1 MSSYQDVVKDM
12 FRKHKGKA
20 SKDIMRMASAE
31 WNKVKGM
38 SGRGLPDDAS
48 LLTNNGGKLKERKKR
63 VPNVSAM
70 GPLSEIPN
78 FDSTG
83 PSPYGEYIINKQLKT
98 LPASRVQVVKQLNF
112 SGRAPTGRA
121 GMGMSGGD
129 MSATDSKDFNKVMG
143 LLNSDLK
150 NSGMSAGDLDSD
162 LKVAFGGDFYSDL
175 REAYGDKSGGNFWD
189 DVGDFFSSP
198 STWVDIGLAL
208 I

>member
-1 MSSYQDVVKDM
+1 MSSYQDIVKDM

-31 WNKVKGM
+31 WNKMKGIM
-38 SGRGLPDDAS
+38 SGRGLPADAS
-48 LLTNNGGKLKERKKR
+48 LLTNGGKLKERKKR

-83 PSPYGEYIINKQLKT
+83 PSPYGEYLINRQLKT

-112 SGRAPTGRA
+112 SGKAPKGRA

-129 MSATDSKDFNKVMG
+129 MSSTDSKDLSKFMG
-143 LLNSDLK
+143 IVGNDVLSNMSGGDL
-150 NSGMSAGDLDSD
+150 GVSAGS
-162 LKVAFGGDFYSDL
+162 
-175 REAYGDKSGGNFWD
+175 FWD
-189 DVGDFFSSP
+189 DLSSGFSSVF
-198 STWVDIGLAL
+198 STVAPFLGAL
-208 I
+208 L

>member
-31 WNKVKGM
+31 WNKMKGSM
-38 SGRGLPDDAS
+38 SGRGLPADAS
-48 LLTNNGGKLKERKKR
+48 LLTNGGKLKERKKR

-83 PSPYGEYIINKQLKT
+83 PSPYGEYVIKNQLKT

-121 GMGMSGGD
+121 GMGTSGGY
-129 MSATDSKDFNKVMG
+129 MSSTDSKDLSKFMG
-143 LLNSDLK
+143 IVGNDLLN
-150 NSGMSAGDLDSD
+150 GAM
-162 LKVAFGGDFYSDL
+162 
-175 REAYGDKSGGNFWD
+175 SGGGFGVSGGSFWD
-189 DVGDFFSSP
+189 DFSSGFSSVF
-198 STWVDIGLAL
+198 STVAPFLGAL
-208 I
+208 L